1 VPESVVPA
9 DAAVRTTASPVSSVA
24 VSVLPDWTASL
35 VVAVMLIVAPTL
47 YEPFAVDD
55 EKLDTVGAVTSRVI
69 VVVAVAA
76 EAGPVL
82 PAASVAPPSAKTGMI
97 VPSPQ
102 LVIVTVRDA
111 PESVPGAN
119 EQLAAVPE
127 FEKSPAA
134 TPVTDSENVS
144 VYVKLDAFVGVD
156 AAETKLETVGAVT
169 SRVIVVLDVAAAAG
183 PVLPAASLAPPTAN
197 SGTTVPAE
205 QLVIVTVRD
214 VPESV
219 PGANAQ
225 PVAVPVFE
233 KSPAATPVTDSE
245 NVRV

>member
-35 VVAVMLIVAPTL
+35 VVAVMLIVAPAL

-55 EKLDTVGAVTSRVI
+55 EKLDTVA
-69 VVVAVAA
+69 
-76 EAGPVL
+76 
-82 PAASVAPPSAKTGMI
+82 
-97 VPSPQ
+97 SPQ